1 MVFKRLLA
9 SVGIGNASVD
19 TVLSNPVLI
28 PGDVLNGVITI
39 RGGSV
44 DQTID
49 RIDLCLETVA
59 EREGEDIEYR
69 QAVKILEENLFSQLQ
84 IQAGAVREIPFQLQV
99 PHDTPINRALGFQLP
114 IPIYLRTHVHI
125 AGAVDASDRD
135 PITVEP
141 NKPQARILEAMPFF
155 QELEFHAG
163 PSYARFVNEIELTF
177 VTRDQDM
184 DVILEMDK
192 RTTGLAR
199 LAYSSID
206 EVRGFRV
213 RYDDYS
219 EHDWESVIENL
230 LMR

>member
-44 DQTID
+44 DQ
-49 RIDLCLETVA
+49 
-59 EREGEDIEYR
+59 
-69 QAVKILEENLFSQLQ
+69 ILEENLFSQLQ

-141 NKPQARILEAMPFF
+141 NKPQARILEAMRNLSCRLYKADMEFGHIPGSRLPFF